1 MLPILTHLM
10 QRNAAPLAAPKDP
23 SHETAEQVSGEPME
37 RAETTIEDVMEA
49 FRVGDFRDTT
59 DETLLAYLQVLSNEH
74 YVGANDQ
81 LQANSRCIR
90 LNAELMLRQARRIS
104 RQTSVLAVVAVLLA
118 VGQLIIALLALPR

>member
-1 MLPILTHLM
+1 
-10 QRNAAPLAAPKDP
+10 
-23 SHETAEQVSGEPME
+23 ME

-104 RQTSVLAVVAVLLA
+104 RQTSVLAAVAVLLA